1 MPHEVIMPALGMAQ
15 DTGLL
20 LAWHKKPGEPVA
32 AGDVLF
38 EVETDKATMEVEAQT
53 GGYLADVRASEG
65 ENVPVGNVIAVIS
78 REKPD
83 APDTR
88 SEKTGTPKPDVAPA
102 SENYTPTPEA
112 TPAAPMAA
120 ETATPVNPMPTIGTS
135 GKILASPKA
144 KRLAREQG
152 LDLERL
158 ARVGLPQPFHVSDL
172 DTLKTLPAD
181 IASSTV
187 QDRNR
192 RIVAEVD
199 KAALFEFVEWLSRE
213 IGQTVRRET
222 VLAGFA
228 AAVLRS
234 VGGGGDTAFVQT
246 QVRGIN
252 RSYRDPDLVGFGS
265 AEPLEA
271 QAVPSLVLRD
281 LSGSPVTSIELGAED
296 IPVVTVSGAGET
308 LTITCEC
315 SDDILTAEAAL
326 TLATDF
332 AERVA
337 NPLRQLL

>member
-20 LAWHKKPGEPVA
+20 LAWHKKPGDLIA
-32 AGDVLF
+32 AGDILF
-38 EVETDKATMEVEAQT
+38 EVETDKSTMEVEAQT

-65 ENVPVGNVIAVIS
+65 DNVPVGNVIAVIS

-88 SEKTGTPKPDVAPA
+88 SEKTGTPEPDVAPA
-102 SENYTPTPEA
+102 FEKTAPTPKA
-112 TPAAPMAA
+112 SPAAPLAA
-120 ETATPVNPMPTIGTS
+120 DPATQVGPMPTFRTS
-135 GKILASPKA
+135 GKILASPKT

-158 ARVGLPQPFHVSDL
+158 ARAGLPQPFHVSDL
-172 DTLKTLPAD
+172 DTLKTLPPD
-181 IASSTV
+181 IASSTA

-199 KAALFEFVEWLSRE
+199 KAALFEFVGWLSSE

-228 AAVLRS
+228 AAALRS
-234 VGGGGDTAFVQT
+234 VSGGDTAFVQT

-265 AEPLEA
+265 AEPMEV

-281 LSGSPVTSIELGAED
+281 LSGSPVTSIELGAEN
-296 IPVVTVSGAGET
+296 IPVVTVSGAGEA

-315 SDDILTAEAAL
+315 AGDVLSAEAAL
-326 TLATDF
+326 TLATEF
-332 AERVA
+332 VERVA